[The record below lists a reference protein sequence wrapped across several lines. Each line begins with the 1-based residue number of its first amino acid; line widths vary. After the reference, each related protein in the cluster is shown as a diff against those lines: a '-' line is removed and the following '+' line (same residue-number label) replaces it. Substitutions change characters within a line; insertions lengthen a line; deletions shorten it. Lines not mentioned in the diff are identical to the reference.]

1 MQSIMDVILE
11 LDMMVSHCAATKNR
25 AGYFAALYR
34 RMTAAVRLGIKKN
47 VFEDPKRM
55 EQLDLIFAK
64 RYIDAYDSYDSN
76 GVCSAS
82 WKFAFDCCAN
92 NDLIVMQHLLM
103 GINTHINLDLA
114 IAAALTSPGDL
125 IYNLEKDFN
134 KINDVISSL
143 VDDMQECL
151 CNVWPPMRLLEKI
164 ANGRQ
169 EAVFNFSID
178 KARQA
183 SWANAL
189 LLAAM
194 TTEQQQLYIQQMD
207 IAVQKLGSSI
217 QSPGA
222 LASITIEAIR
232 ATEFEDVAR
241 TINLI
246 NTTVV

>member
-1 MQSIMDVILE
+1 
-11 LDMMVSHCAATKNR
+11 
-25 AGYFAALYR
+25 
-34 RMTAAVRLGIKKN
+34 
-47 VFEDPKRM
+47 
-55 EQLDLIFAK
+55 
-64 RYIDAYDSYDSN
+64 
-76 GVCSAS
+76 
-82 WKFAFDCCAN
+82 
-92 NDLIVMQHLLM
+92 
-103 GINTHINLDLA
+103 
-114 IAAALTSPGDL
+114 
-125 IYNLEKDFN
+125 
-134 KINDVISSL
+134 
-143 VDDMQECL
+143 
-151 CNVWPPMRLLEKI
+151 MRLLEKI

-246 NTTVV
+246 DTTLV